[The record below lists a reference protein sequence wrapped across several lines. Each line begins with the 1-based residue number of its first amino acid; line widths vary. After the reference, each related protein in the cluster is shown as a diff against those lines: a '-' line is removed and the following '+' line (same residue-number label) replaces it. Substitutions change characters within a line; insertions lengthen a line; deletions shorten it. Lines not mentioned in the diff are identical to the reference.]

1 MQRPV
6 LLLTNAPDRET
17 AVTIARLLV
26 EKRLAACVNM
36 LAGSHSVY
44 RWNGRVEEAEEI
56 PLLIKTTAARYTEVE
71 EAIRTMHPYDLP
83 ELIVLSISDGLPS
96 YLDWIIQ
103 ETNKDVD
110 V

>member
-1 MQRPV
+1 MHRPL

-17 AVTIARLLV
+17 AVTIARFLV

-71 EAIRTMHPYDLP
+71 QAIRTMHPYDLP

-96 YLDWIIQ
+96 YLDLIIQ